1 MARAVRPCE
10 GQAALDLFGPPRRR
24 PIDESL
30 RWLVRVWGCREED
43 VMPHLRR
50 LYAEFAAWDA
60 DERAKVLVD
69 FYWPRHKP
77 AFDGLTPEQV
87 GMYDRTIDYH
97 TAWDRCWAIRRGM
110 DPREALRVVSWDY
123 GNDRPS
129 RTAV

>member
-69 FYWPRHKP
+69 FYWPRHS
-77 AFDGLTPEQV
+77 
-87 GMYDRTIDYH
+87 
-97 TAWDRCWAIRRGM
+97 
-110 DPREALRVVSWDY
+110 PRST
-123 GNDRPS
+123 G
-129 RTAV
+129 